1 MSVFNYKD
9 FEETLVEVLGE
20 ITNETVI
27 IANQNAP
34 RPSMPYFTAQLM
46 SFNSLGETEEL
57 RSQTETVSVLSWG
70 ELTIQIKAV
79 GMDSFERALEC
90 KSKIQLRQ
98 YGDRLFVHGAGMG
111 RLGNVID
118 APIIRQNGFE
128 LQSVFEVTFNIASI
142 EDENLGYIETAEI
155 AGTIN
160 QRPITV

>member
-1 MSVFNYKD
+1 MSAFNYKD
-9 FEETLVEVLGE
+9 FEETLIEILGE
-20 ITNETVI
+20 ITQETVI

-34 RPSMPYFTAQLM
+34 RPLMPYFTAQLL

-57 RSQTETVSVLSWG
+57 LSQTETVEVRSWG

-79 GMDSFERALEC
+79 GMESFERALDC
-90 KSKIQLRQ
+90 KSKFRLRQ

-111 RLGNVID
+111 TVGNVID

-128 LQSVFEVTFNIASI
+128 LQSIFDVTFNIASV
-142 EDENLGYIETAEI
+142 EDEELGYIETAEI